1 MVMHVFYVS
10 LLTLFKAASIMCSF
24 NLEVILQEEDLL
36 LKSLN
41 NYRYLEMEL
50 TGEFFI
56 KNSSINIGFTNN
68 RTREI
73 LRHILRLLLKL

>member
-1 MVMHVFYVS
+1 
-10 LLTLFKAASIMCSF
+10 MCLF

-73 LRHILRLLLKL
+73 LGISCVYY

>member
-1 MVMHVFYVS
+1 
-10 LLTLFKAASIMCSF
+10 MCSF

-56 KNSSINIGFTNN
+56 KNFSINIGFTNN

>member
-1 MVMHVFYVS
+1 
-10 LLTLFKAASIMCSF
+10 MCSF

-56 KNSSINIGFTNN
+56 KNSSINIGFANN